1 MSDTS
6 SLKSEVMESLNK
18 ICKSASDTL
27 CDIVSEQDHK
37 YLTHNE
43 LQDAYMATKIIHMAH
58 ETKMSMS
65 NTR

>member
-1 MSDTS
+1 MDTTMM
-6 SLKSEVMESLNK
+6 KNEVMESLNK

-27 CDIVSEQDHK
+27 CDITSEQSHK

-65 NTR
+65 SSR